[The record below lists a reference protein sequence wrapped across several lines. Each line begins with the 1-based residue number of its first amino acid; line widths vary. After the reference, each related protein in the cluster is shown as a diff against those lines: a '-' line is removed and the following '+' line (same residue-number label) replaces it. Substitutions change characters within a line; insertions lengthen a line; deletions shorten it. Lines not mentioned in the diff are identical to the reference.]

1 MQKPTQIFTKLSVS
15 LPVSL
20 PVNLLAV
27 IMFSLLAV
35 NSHAED
41 GHNHA
46 PVSNFIEGKHYHRI
60 SPAVETDVED
70 GKVEVKELFW
80 YGCQHCYKFEPH
92 IVGWKGSKA
101 DYITF
106 KRMPAVLNRGWLAHA
121 RAYYALETMG
131 ELERIHPIFFEA
143 IHDQGRRLRDV
154 ESMAR
159 FLSQHDIDAEK
170 FTSAY
175 DSLYVETK
183 INRSGQL
190 IRQYGS
196 SSVPTV
202 IINGKFRTSASDAG
216 GFENVLRVIDT
227 LAEQE
232 QHATASA
239 SESAT
244 SENAAE

>member
-1 MQKPTQIFTKLSVS
+1 MHN
-15 LPVSL
+15 
-20 PVNLLAV
+20 VNRITAKVLVAFL
-27 IMFSLLAV
+27 FSLLAV
-35 NSHAED
+35 NTHAED

-60 SPAVETDVED
+60 TPAVETDVED
-70 GKVEVKELFW
+70 GKVEVLELFW
-80 YGCQHCYKFEPH
+80 YGCPHCFQFEPH
-92 IVGWKGSKA
+92 VTGWKESKA

-106 KRMPAVLNRGWLAHA
+106 TQMPAVLNRGWLAHA
-121 RAYYALETMG
+121 RAFYALETMG

-143 IHDQGRRLRDV
+143 IHVQGRRLRDV

-159 FLSQHDIDAEK
+159 FLSQHDVDAEK
-170 FTSAY
+170 FKSAY

-190 IRQYGS
+190 VRQYGS

-202 IINGKFRTSASDAG
+202 IINGKFRTSARDAG
-216 GFENVLRVIDT
+216 GFENVLRVINM

-232 QHATASA
+232 QHALVTAGS
-239 SESAT
+239 SEESA
-244 SENAAE
+244 E